1 VRRPGVAAGSDPVRG
16 WPSRCWEDFNGAFV
30 NGHPVLDFVA
40 DNGARRGDG
49 APVLVTHSTGPFAAP
64 RLDDPP
70 AALPDLLAAVV
81 SILQLKREPAWA
93 RVTRWSLARPVE
105 ARPGPAYHLGADG
118 LGLCGD
124 GGVQPGSRPH
134 SYPVAASGW
143 SLLSG

>member
-1 VRRPGVAAGSDPVRG
+1 
-16 WPSRCWEDFNGAFV
+16 
-30 NGHPVLDFVA
+30 VLEFVA
-40 DNGARRGDG
+40 DDGARRGDG
-49 APVLVTHSTGPFAAP
+49 APVLVAHSTGPFAAP

-124 GGVQPGSRPH
+124 GWGPARIETAFLSGRSL
-134 SYPVAASGW
+134 GW